1 MIYPVVF
8 KRKRVGTI
16 VMSSLL
22 LVFSVIMLV
31 YDIMAGNSI
40 ALYIIAVIVFGVS
53 LAFNIFLSCEKT
65 FIINEEKI
73 YSKSI
78 FIPKLSVKR
87 ENIKSVKIDEENGS
101 RLLVY
106 YNMPEFNGALFGASL
121 SFVISKNDVDKPLDE
136 VKAIIEDYIITE
148 NSKVNS

>member
-1 MIYPVVF
+1 
-8 KRKRVGTI
+8 
-16 VMSSLL
+16 MSSLL
-22 LVFSVIMLV
+22 LVFSVVMLV
-31 YDIMAGNSI
+31 YDIMEGNSV

-65 FIINEEKI
+65 FIIDGEKI

-101 RLLVY
+101 RLWVY
-106 YNMPEFNGALFGASL
+106 YNMPEFNGALLGAFL
-121 SFVISKNDVDKPLDE
+121 SFVISKNDVDKPLNE
-136 VKAIIEDYIITE
+136 VKAIIEDYIISE
-148 NSKVNS
+148 NSNANS